1 MLTCQKELFSLN
13 EEVTYLNNAYMAPSL
28 KSVSEAG
35 IKGVQQKENPYL
47 IGVQDFFEPTEVLRK
62 AYARLLNVN
71 DPKRI
76 VTVPS
81 ISYGIA
87 NAAQNIDFKPG
98 DEILLIDE
106 QFPSNYYIWDR
117 LAKEHQ
123 LSIKTI
129 TPPDT
134 LENRGKRWN
143 ESILEA
149 IHARTKVVSM
159 ANVHWADGTRFDL
172 LTIRQKTREVDA
184 LLVLDGTQSVGALPF
199 DVQQIQPDA
208 LICAAYKWLLG
219 PYSIGLAYYGE
230 YFDQGKPIE
239 ESWMNRLDSENF
251 ANLVNYQD
259 AYQPGA
265 LRYEVG
271 EHSNFILIPM
281 LAAAIEQLNT
291 WGVDNIQAYC
301 RQLTDPFVAQLRNLG
316 CWVEEDDYR
325 GAHLFGVR
333 LPEGVDA
340 GEVKNIFAEQKVF
353 VSVRGNAVRIA
364 THLYNDAND
373 WQKLVSCFEQ
383 VLSSRVV

>member
-1 MLTCQKELFSLN
+1 MLTCQKELFSLP

-35 IKGVQQKENPYL
+35 LQGIHQKNTPYV
-47 IGVQDFFEPTEVLRK
+47 ISPQDFFAPTETLRED
-62 AYARLLNVN
+62 YAHIINATN
-71 DPKRI
+71 PQQI

-87 NAAQNIDFKPG
+87 NAAQNIDFQAG

-106 QFPSNYYIWDR
+106 QFPSNYYIWER
-117 LAKEHQ
+117 LAREQQ
-123 LSIKTI
+123 LTIKTI
-129 TPPDT
+129 TPPTT
-134 LENRGKRWN
+134 LENRGQLWN

-149 IHARTKVVSM
+149 INAKTKVVSM
-159 ANVHWADGTRFDL
+159 GQVHWADGTKFDL
-172 LTIRQKTREVDA
+172 MRIRQKTRMVDA
-184 LLVLDGTQSVGALPF
+184 LLILDGTQSVGALPF
-199 DVQQIQPDA
+199 DVQVIQPDA
-208 LICAAYKWLLG
+208 LICAAYKWLMG

-230 YFDQGKPIE
+230 YFNQGKPIE
-239 ESWMNRLDSENF
+239 ESWMNRYNSEDF

-281 LAAAIEQLNT
+281 LSAAIRQINEWGVENIQEYCRRLTTPFIEQL
-291 WGVDNIQAYC
+291 QK
-301 RQLTDPFVAQLRNLG
+301 LG
-316 CWVEEDDYR
+316 CWVEDEAYR

-333 LPEGVDA
+333 LPEGVDVT
-340 GEVKNIFAEQKVF
+340 EVKNTFAQEKIY

-364 THLYNDAND
+364 THLYNDEKD
-373 WQKLVSCFEQ
+373 WQKLLNCFEQ
-383 VLSSRVV
+383 VLTSKTA